1 MFEEDFMKYVLSTL
15 PKLVNNK
22 KKRLGRGLGSGKG
35 AKSARGGTRHQSARE
50 DIPLSFEGGQGRM
63 IKRFPLLR
71 GKGRNKPA
79 SFKNKPLSIERL
91 NVFDDNATVDMNSL
105 IEKKLVLPRY
115 HDFGVKILANGV
127 LKKKL
132 IVALP
137 VSQSAKKM
145 IEDAGGQVK
154 SV

>member
-1 MFEEDFMKYVLSTL
+1 MKHILSEL
-15 PKLVNNK
+15 PKLVDTK
-22 KKRLGRGLGSGKG
+22 KKRLGRGAGSGKG
-35 AKSARGGTRHQSARE
+35 AKSTRGTTRHQAARE
-50 DIPLSFEGGQGRM
+50 DIPLNFEGGQGRM

-79 SFKNKPLSIERL
+79 SFKNKPMSIERL
-91 NVFDDNATVDMNSL
+91 NIFDDNATVDMNAL
-105 IEKKLVLPRY
+105 IEKKLVLPRF
-115 HDFGVKILANGV
+115 HDFGVKILANGI

-154 SV
+154 SI